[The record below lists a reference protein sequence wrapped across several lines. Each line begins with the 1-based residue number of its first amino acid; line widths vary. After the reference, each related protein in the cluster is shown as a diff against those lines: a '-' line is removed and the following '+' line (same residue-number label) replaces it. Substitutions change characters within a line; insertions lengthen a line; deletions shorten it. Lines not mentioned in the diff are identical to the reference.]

1 MARRVPVDAFK
12 PVIPPTSPRS
22 NPRNNPRTAEA
33 ATAGSD
39 FDREARSVV
48 PIRPALVKPAGP
60 THVIEKGDTLWQVAA
75 WHRADLDAILRWN
88 PRVDP
93 RTLRL
98 GARIL
103 VPGGERMPARPRAV
117 PRRVVATSTVR
128 STPRSTPAP
137 APTQTSGHRWPL
149 PVKGLITTRFSS
161 RHPGIDIAAPSG
173 TTVRAI
179 AGGKV
184 VWAGWKD
191 NGGGYVVVI
200 RHPDGMVSTYN
211 HNREVTVERGQVVE
225 AGQRIARV
233 GATGRATG
241 PHLDLRIEMND
252 RLIDPLK
259 LY

>member
-1 MARRVPVDAFK
+1 M
-12 PVIPPTSPRS
+12 
-22 NPRNNPRTAEA
+22 
-33 ATAGSD
+33 G
-39 FDREARSVV
+39 
-48 PIRPALVKPAGP
+48 PI
-60 THVIEKGDTLWQVAA
+60 HVIEKGDTLWQVAA
-75 WHRADLDAILRWN
+75 WHGADLEAILRWN

-93 RTLRL
+93 RNIRL

-103 VPGGERMPARPRAV
+103 VPGGERMPARPRV
-117 PRRVVATSTVR
+117 MPRRIVATSPTQ
-128 STPRSTPAP
+128 PSTPAP
-137 APTQTSGHRWPL
+137 TATRGHRWPL
-149 PVKGLITTRFSS
+149 PVKGRITTRFST

-179 AGGKV
+179 AGGTV

-211 HNREVTVERGQVVE
+211 HNKEVTVERGQAVQ

-241 PHLDLRIEMND
+241 PHLDLRIEMNG
-252 RLIDPLK
+252 RLIDPLS